1 LETELIREQ
10 RGGAISMKFSEMST
24 EELRRM
30 VWVFPEA
37 YNEYLERFVK
47 EQQQQGLI
55 PKSG

>member
-10 RGGAISMKFSEMST
+10 TGGAVSVKFADMST
-24 EELRRM
+24 EELRTM

-37 YNEYLERFVK
+37 YQEYLERFVK
-47 EQQQQGLI
+47 EQQEQGLF